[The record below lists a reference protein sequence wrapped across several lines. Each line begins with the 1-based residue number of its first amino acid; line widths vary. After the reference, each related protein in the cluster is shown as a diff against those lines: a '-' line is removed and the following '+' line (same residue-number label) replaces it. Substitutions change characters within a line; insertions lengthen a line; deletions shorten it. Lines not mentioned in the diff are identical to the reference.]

1 MNHISELTTELST
14 LYEGLKNGTIEVK
27 TAAEMNNTAGK
38 IIHAQRVQLE
48 YAVLRKEQPEIA
60 FMKTEAKA
68 KIEAEGEVDKALGK
82 LETVLKEKL

>member
-1 MNHISELTTELST
+1 MNHISDLTTELST

-68 KIEAEGEVDKALGK
+68 KIEAEGEVKA
-82 LETVLKEKL
+82 

>member
-68 KIEAEGEVDKALGK
+68 KVEAEGEVEA
-82 LETVLKEKL
+82 